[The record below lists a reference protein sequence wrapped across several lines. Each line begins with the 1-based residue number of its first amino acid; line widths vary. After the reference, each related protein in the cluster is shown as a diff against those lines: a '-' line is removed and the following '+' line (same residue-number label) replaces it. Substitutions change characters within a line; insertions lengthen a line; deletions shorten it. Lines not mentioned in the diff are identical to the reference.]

1 MTNYEK
7 IKNMSVE
14 EMTGLMAHIAN
25 YPCLFCADKAGCCS
39 KGDVIKCYNGLKKWL
54 ESEVEK

>member
-1 MTNYEK
+1 MTKFENF
-7 IKNMSVE
+7 KNMSVE
-14 EMTGLMAHIAN
+14 EMAGLMAHIAN